1 MNFDNILNFY
11 RGITET
17 LLWNYQVLGNTV
29 GDFVGATIAFVVFLF
44 VFKIFQF
51 VILRRLSVLAK
62 KTKTD
67 IDDTLIKIIKS
78 LRPPFYSFI
87 AFYFAVQFLTLGN
100 ALGKVLDALLVIWVV
115 YQVIIAVQILIEYVF
130 VKALKDEED
139 KGAQG
144 AFGVIKNVI
153 RAVLWALGFLI
164 VLSNLGVDI
173 TTLIAGLGIGG
184 IAIAFAF
191 QNILEDLFSSFA
203 ILFDKP
209 FKVGDFIVVGEHKG
223 VVQKMGIKTTRLKST
238 GGEEIVIS
246 NKELTSARLQNFKKM
261 KERRIGFNFDVTYE
275 TPTGKLKAIP
285 GTVKDIIDSIEKAR
299 FDRSHFTQFDDS
311 ALTFNTVYYVTTND
325 YAIYCDVQQEINL
338 RIKESFEKDGIDMAY
353 PTQTIYLN
361 KSN

>member
-1 MNFDNILNFY
+1 MNFTEILNTY
-11 RGITET
+11 QRMTET
-17 LLWNYQVLGNTV
+17 SWWQHQIFGNTV
-29 GDFVGATIAFVVFLF
+29 GDFIGATVAFIVFLF

-51 VILRRLSVLAK
+51 IILRRLSILAE

-67 IDDTLIKIIKS
+67 IDDTLIKIVKS

-87 AFYFAVQFLTLGN
+87 AFYFAVQFLTLGST
-100 ALGKVLDALLVIWVV
+100 LGEVLDSLLVIWVV
-115 YQVIIAVQILIEYVF
+115 YQVIIAAQILIEYVF
-130 VKALKDEED
+130 VKALKNEED
-139 KGAQG
+139 KSAQG

-153 RAVLWALGFLI
+153 GVVLWMLGLLVI
-164 VLSNLGVDI
+164 LSNMGVNI
-173 TTLIAGLGIGG
+173 TSVIAGLGIGG

-209 FKVGDFIVVGEHKG
+209 FKVGDFIIVGEHKG
-223 VVQKMGIKTTRLKST
+223 VVQKMGIKTTRLKSL

-261 KERRIGFNFDVTYE
+261 EERRIGFTFGVTYE
-275 TPTGKLKAIP
+275 TPTEKLKTIQ
-285 GTVKDIIDSIEKAR
+285 GTVKDIIDSIENAR

-311 ALTFNTVYYVTTND
+311 ALTFETVYYVTTSD
-325 YAIYCDVQQEINL
+325 YAVYRNIQQEINL
-338 RIKESFEKDGIDMAY
+338 RIKESFEKDSIDMAY

-361 KSN
+361 KS